1 MKKDIAFF
9 GTSPLLVSVCFILLF
24 TSTFSKAQPDSVSVR
39 SFRFYNSHD
48 ERFLFLGNEACA
60 LPGKEDSVFSITIT
74 VTNIRNNNG
83 VIRFKFYDDSTPF
96 PHDKGFLRI
105 VVQKA
110 DIKCNTFT
118 ATLHGFPS
126 RHMGIALHDDENEN
140 KKLDFHWLSPAEGYA
155 FSDYY
160 HTSFHRPN
168 YSDFRFLLK
177 EDKNLIMKM
186 RYH

>member
-1 MKKDIAFF
+1 MKECSQF
-9 GTSPLLVSVCFILLF
+9 SRVLSLSSWCCFIFLGISNL
-24 TSTFSKAQPDSVSVR
+24 SNGQQGSVPAR
-39 SFRFYNSHD
+39 SFRYYNVQDKRS
-48 ERFLFLGNEACA
+48 LFLENEACL
-60 LPGKEDSVFSITIT
+60 LPGEADSVFSITIT
-74 VTNIRNNNG
+74 VTNIRNTNG

-110 DIKCNTFT
+110 DIKCHTFT
-118 ATLHGFPS
+118 ATFHGFSS
-126 RHMGIALHDDENEN
+126 RHIGIALHDDENGN

-160 HTSFHRPN
+160 HTSFRRPD

-177 EDKNLIMKM
+177 GNRNVIMKM

>member
-1 MKKDIAFF
+1 MKKNIA
-9 GTSPLLVSVCFILLF
+9 TLRTLPLLVSVCFILLF
-24 TSTFSKAQPDSVSVR
+24 ISTFSEAQTDTVPVR
-39 SFRFYNSHD
+39 SFRYFNSPD
-48 ERFLFLGNEACA
+48 KGFLFLENEACT
-60 LPGKEDSVFSITIT
+60 LPEKGDSTYSITI
-74 VTNIRNNNG
+74 VITNIRNNRG

-110 DIKCNTFT
+110 DIKCHTFS
-118 ATLHGFPS
+118 ATFHGFTS
-126 RHMGIALHDDENEN
+126 RHMGIALHYDENGN

-160 HTSFHRPN
+160 HTSFRRPS

-177 EDKNLIMKM
+177 GNRNVIMKM